1 MKTAKKIVGL
11 MMLAM
16 LLILAQIMPAMAEE
30 GSTEGETKSVRI
42 AYDYTDKNGNSKTE
56 YETVE
61 VSTEMTGKEF
71 CEKYKNKT
79 FDDAPDITGW
89 FSYESEAESPV
100 NSYVWFYATGQATYA
115 ITIEYVYMDT
125 NGVTVNKYVNYTAKG
140 GATWS
145 EFIKEHETDIHEM
158 DKLAATTEWD
168 FSYWSD
174 DFTID
179 RSSYFATIYAVYS
192 NEYRI
197 NYGYEVRGVYD
208 DYFRTGVMWLPDEC
222 EEGSAKACD
231 LVEEQLRATMS
242 SYKDYALE
250 SCVWNN
256 EQSRYEII
264 LCPDPTKTFSLNIE
278 CTYKDLQGLTK
289 EVTVTYEIPQGT
301 TIGQFKEKYGYPTF
315 DDAAEMSGW
324 KNLSYYWNNSDYD
337 GKVITN
343 DDLKIYLSGIYEDAH
358 YDGYTVYIME
368 NEGDEENL
376 GWSEEGLLFYEG
388 GNHPA
393 VFIAPNDYE
402 IGSDEIYDLVE
413 ANFKAK
419 YPEYANY
426 TCYKEEYVEWNAV
439 MAKTHY
445 RMYFVLEKDDEA
457 TPTPTTTP
465 AVKPV
470 TKGFS
475 IENITYSNYKDGGVG
490 TYLSAYNENP
500 SATTLTTNLKAI
512 NAGVDTSILSG
523 NVSVSEFFE
532 VNNDNGS
539 DKAATVA
546 LNFKNIVDSSKG
558 KVSAV
563 YAYHYCKT
571 HTRVEL
577 VTGTDLN
584 TKDGTASFSFDAL
597 SPVALV
603 VVYSKTESTTPAT
616 EPATTP
622 STTPAT
628 TSATTTETTAVS
640 ATSPNTGANDITTL
654 LMAVAVVS
662 LGAAV
667 VIGKKKFS

>member
-1 MKTAKKIVGL
+1 
-11 MMLAM
+11 
-16 LLILAQIMPAMAEE
+16 
-30 GSTEGETKSVRI
+30 
-42 AYDYTDKNGNSKTE
+42 
-56 YETVE
+56 
-61 VSTEMTGKEF
+61 
-71 CEKYKNKT
+71 
-79 FDDAPDITGW
+79 
-89 FSYESEAESPV
+89 
-100 NSYVWFYATGQATYA
+100 
-115 ITIEYVYMDT
+115 
-125 NGVTVNKYVNYTAKG
+125 
-140 GATWS
+140 
-145 EFIKEHETDIHEM
+145 
-158 DKLAATTEWD
+158 
-168 FSYWSD
+168 
-174 DFTID
+174 
-179 RSSYFATIYAVYS
+179 
-192 NEYRI
+192 
-197 NYGYEVRGVYD
+197 
-208 DYFRTGVMWLPDEC
+208 
-222 EEGSAKACD
+222 
-231 LVEEQLRATMS
+231 
-242 SYKDYALE
+242 
-250 SCVWNN
+250 
-256 EQSRYEII
+256 
-264 LCPDPTKTFSLNIE
+264 
-278 CTYKDLQGLTK
+278 
-289 EVTVTYEIPQGT
+289 
-301 TIGQFKEKYGYPTF
+301 
-315 DDAAEMSGW
+315 
-324 KNLSYYWNNSDYD
+324 
-337 GKVITN
+337 
-343 DDLKIYLSGIYEDAH
+343 
-358 YDGYTVYIME
+358 
-368 NEGDEENL
+368 
-376 GWSEEGLLFYEG
+376 
-388 GNHPA
+388 
-393 VFIAPNDYE
+393 
-402 IGSDEIYDLVE
+402 
-413 ANFKAK
+413 
-419 YPEYANY
+419 
-426 TCYKEEYVEWNAV
+426 
-439 MAKTHY
+439 
-445 RMYFVLEKDDEA
+445 MYFVLEKDDEA

>member
-1 MKTAKKIVGL
+1 MKTTKKIVGL

-30 GSTEGETKSVRI
+30 GSTEGETKSVTI
-42 AYDYTDKNGNSKTE
+42 VYAYMDKNGNSKTVDE
-56 YETVE
+56 IVKVPAGT
-61 VSTEMTGKEF
+61 TGRQFFEM
-71 CEKYKNKT
+71 YKNKT
-79 FDDAPDITGW
+79 FDDAAGMTGW
-89 FSYESEAESPV
+89 IDYYSEDESPV
-100 NSYVWFYATGQATYA
+100 NSYVWFYATGQATYTL
-115 ITIEYVYMDT
+115 TIDYIYKDT
-125 NGVTVNKYVNYTAKG
+125 NGVTVNQYVDYTAKDG
-140 GATWS
+140 ITLT
-145 EFIKEHETDIHEM
+145 EFVEEHETDIHKM
-158 DKLAATTEWD
+158 DDLAGTTEWD
-168 FSYWSD
+168 FSYLLND
-174 DFTID
+174 YRID
-179 RSSYFATIYAVYS
+179 QEALSYSIYAVYP
-192 NEYRI
+192 NKYRI
-197 NYGYEVRGVYD
+197 SYAYMVRGVN
-208 DYFRTGVMWLPDEC
+208 DYFYTREMWLPDEYENGS
-222 EEGSAKACD
+222 EEAYP
-231 LVEEQLRATMS
+231 LVEANLRTNLS

-250 SCVWNN
+250 SCVWNDA
-256 EQSRYEII
+256 QSRYEII
-264 LCPDPTKTFSLNIE
+264 LCPDPNITISTDITFTYLSQDGTTKR
-278 CTYKDLQGLTK
+278 
-289 EVTVTYEIPQGT
+289 VTRTLEIPQGMT
-301 TIGQFKEKYGYPTF
+301 VDQYLEENGYPIF
-315 DDAAEMSGW
+315 DDAVETSNW
-324 KNLSYYWNNSDYD
+324 DYNSYAMYD
-337 GKVITN
+337 G
-343 DDLKIYLSGIYEDAH
+343 YH

-393 VFIAPNDYE
+393 VFIVPNDYE

-426 TCYKEEYVEWNAV
+426 TCYKKEYVEWNASK
-439 MAKTHY
+439 AKTHY

-457 TPTPTTTP
+457 TPTPTP

-475 IENITYSNYKDGGVG
+475 IENITYSDYKEAG

-500 SATTLTTNLKAI
+500 SATTLATNLKAI
-512 NAGVDTSILSG
+512 SSSVDTSILTG

-577 VTGTDLN
+577 VTGTNLN
-584 TKDGTASFSFDAL
+584 TTDGTASFSFDAL

-603 VVYSKTESTTPAT
+603 VTYSKTESTTPATEPAT

-628 TSATTTETTAVS
+628 TPATTTETTAVS
-640 ATSPNTGANDITTL
+640 ATSPNTGANDITAL
-654 LMAVAVVS
+654 LMVVAVVS
-662 LGAAV
+662 LGAAAV
-667 VIGKKKFS
+667 VGKKKFF